1 MEFRKMV
8 TIIHS
13 LLNFFQL
20 RSREKGEG
28 EKAADKSQSWHP
40 RRQGQERQGESSLI
54 SSPKEETNH
63 PLQLLKKDR
72 KEERIWGRKGKNQ
85 NPREKYKMFP
95 RNQVLYDQHFK
106 KKKILLG
113 DHLEESLETN
123 SSTLAWRIPWTEAP
137 GGLQSNGPQSQTRL
151 HTQPS
156 T

>member
-1 MEFRKMV
+1 MV

-72 KEERIWGRKGKNQ
+72 KEERI
-85 NPREKYKMFP
+85 
-95 RNQVLYDQHFK
+95 
-106 KKKILLG
+106 
-113 DHLEESLETN
+113 
-123 SSTLAWRIPWTEAP
+123 
-137 GGLQSNGPQSQTRL
+137 
-151 HTQPS
+151 
-156 T
+156 